1 MKTLF
6 EKNGFV
12 TPEDDKTNIYF
23 EFAVPQ
29 GIDKIIIDVKLT
41 DDFVEMK
48 ASEFW
53 KIVED
58 AENK

>member
-6 EKNGFV
+6 ENNGFV

-29 GIDKIIIDVKLT
+29 GIDKIIIDY
-41 DDFVEMK
+41 D
-48 ASEFW
+48 
-53 KIVED
+53 
-58 AENK
+58 